1 MTLSKPPGPPA
12 PVLFIKLATP
22 KIPARWEPYLAAFG
36 AAAA

>member
-1 MTLSKPPGPPA
+1 MTLSKSPGPPA

-22 KIPARWEPYLAAFG
+22 KIPVLWEPYLAAFG